1 MQFESL
7 QIFCDVVRWASFSR
21 GASENKISQS
31 SASQAVHQLEVRLG
45 VRLIDRSKRPFV
57 LTEEGKLYYEGCKE
71 LVARYHELENRVRTL
86 NDERKATGTV
96 GVAAI
101 YSVGLA
107 HMSRYVETFAERHP
121 KAHVRLE
128 YLHPTQV
135 VGRVT
140 EGAAELGLISYPRK
154 WPDLTVIPWREEAM
168 VLVVPPS
175 HRLARR
181 ETVHVREID
190 GEKLVGFDPALSIR
204 KAIDRFLRRH
214 DVDVDVALVFD
225 NIENIKRAVEISAG
239 VAILPEPTVVEEIR
253 AGTLSALAI
262 DGQDPKHRLTRPLA
276 IIHRRHEKLDITT
289 SRFLELLTG
298 RDGEGGE
305 AESTTA
311 GRRVPAAS
319 TP

>member
-45 VRLIDRSKRPFV
+45 VRLIDRSKRPLV
-57 LTEEGKLYYEGCKE
+57 LTEEGKVYYEGCKD
-71 LVARYHELENRVRTL
+71 LVARYLELENRIRTL
-86 NDERKATGTV
+86 NDIQRAAGTV

-101 YSVGLA
+101 YSVGLQ
-107 HMSRYVETFAERHP
+107 HMSRYVKTFEERHP
-121 KAHVRLE
+121 EANVRLE

-135 VGRVT
+135 VERVVS
-140 EGAAELGLISYPRK
+140 GDVELGLISYPRK
-154 WPDLTVIPWREEAM
+154 WPELVVIPWREEAM

-175 HRLARR
+175 HRFARR
-181 ETVHVREID
+181 ETVNVRELD
-190 GEKLVGFDPALSIR
+190 GESLVAFAPELSIR

-214 DVDVDVALVFD
+214 EVSLEVAMEFD

-239 VAILPEPTVVEEIR
+239 VAILPEPSVAEEIR
-253 AGTLSALAI
+253 AGTLSGLAI

-276 IIHRRHEKLDITT
+276 IIHRRHDKLDLTAT
-289 SRFLELLTG
+289 RFLELLTG
-298 RDGEGGE
+298 REGE
-305 AESTTA
+305 AGGPA
-311 GRRVPAAS
+311 AARRIPAAS
-319 TP
+319 SS